1 MITVSINQFIMLKP
15 LLEQLTM
22 ELISCQVAFSCKD
35 ENSFSAHYDKLL
47 DIEQKCHHISGE
59 TYSYHRQFTQKQRS

>member
-15 LLEQLTM
+15 LLEQLIM
-22 ELISCQVAFSCKD
+22 ELVSCQVAFSCKD

-47 DIEQKCHHISGE
+47 DIEEQCRLISGV
-59 TYSYHRQFTQKQRS
+59 TYDYHKRLK

>member
-22 ELISCQVAFSCKD
+22 ELISCQVAFSHND
-35 ENSFSAHYDKLL
+35 ENGFSVHYDRLL
-47 DIEQKCHHISGE
+47 DIEEQCRLISGV
-59 TYSYHRQFTQKQRS
+59 TYDYHKRLK